1 MRIRLTRHQ
10 NLTYLW
16 ALVVIA
22 AIALGVFAVW
32 AITHAILAWGI
43 WCILST
49 IVVIGI
55 MVELIAIKIVYVRPY
70 AYAVPEERLRA
81 IRGDGYKEDKS

>member
-22 AIALGVFAVW
+22 AIALGVFTVW

-70 AYAVPEERLRA
+70 AYCFTGDWKDSLTLPDGWEE
-81 IRGDGYKEDKS
+81 K